1 VRVKPSVAPAVLVK
15 KKEPK
20 LKTPIVVRRREQLV
34 TKQKKQKCEKDAP
47 SSSSNGLSG
56 DQVGEHALRSRKDLK
71 PPDRLDL

>member
-1 VRVKPSVAPAVLVK
+1 MRVKPSVVPAVLVK

-47 SSSSNGLSG
+47 SSSNGLSG